1 VRASAETACR
11 GLRYS
16 ARGGVYI
23 SWSLNVFVMVG
34 PSRIGRGRLQ
44 TERKPRQYQH
54 NKEQEG
60 RKGAGRE
67 SRNSYWWNTAP
78 RSGSSLE
85 MRMEACVIRIDD
97 GLGPTV
103 AARHNSQ
110 GTKCTA
116 PNNTHI
122 HNVSINTARLEDSC
136 RGHKH
141 ISNRIKGD
149 PPKVRDRA
157 TLPQRGLE
165 DRRAGGAPLG
175 SEGSTNGRQ
184 GV

>member
-1 VRASAETACR
+1 VVSEWEA
-11 GLRYS
+11 
-16 ARGGVYI
+16 
-23 SWSLNVFVMVG
+23 
-34 PSRIGRGRLQ
+34 IGRGRLQ

-85 MRMEACVIRIDD
+85 VRMEACVIRIGD
-97 GLGPTV
+97 GLEPTV
-103 AARHNSQ
+103 ASRHNSQ